1 MLWICGRGGAFSIF
15 GQRGCAH
22 AVLGVRRRMLL
33 LQKALLKVLLWDL
46 KGGGAGAVGDFT
58 VSHVTG
64 YGSARSD

>member
-1 MLWICGRGGAFSIF
+1 
-15 GQRGCAH
+15 
-22 AVLGVRRRMLL
+22 MLL